1 MSTPTAPVPPVAP
14 APTPVASTVPAF
26 EVVPVPATH
35 RDPKP
40 NIFTA
45 AITDK
50 LATPWDDKLGRS
62 VGALIFTEKD
72 PAQVKKYTA
81 QFRHAAVALGYSAR
95 VRVNAAKPAGTGTR
109 CTFWISN
116 KITRAAKPVATP
128 VAAKPGK

>member
-1 MSTPTAPVPPVAP
+1 MPNTPTTYP
-14 APTPVASTVPAF
+14 ATGPATPDVLPAF
-26 EVVPVPATH
+26 EVAPVPQTH

-50 LATPWDDKLGRS
+50 LLTPWDDKLGRS
-62 VGALIFTEKD
+62 TGAPTSTEKD
-72 PAQVKKYTA
+72 PAKVKKYTA

-95 VRVNAAKPAGTGTR
+95 IRVNEAKPAGTGTR

-116 KITRAAKPVATP
+116 KITR
-128 VAAKPGK
+128 